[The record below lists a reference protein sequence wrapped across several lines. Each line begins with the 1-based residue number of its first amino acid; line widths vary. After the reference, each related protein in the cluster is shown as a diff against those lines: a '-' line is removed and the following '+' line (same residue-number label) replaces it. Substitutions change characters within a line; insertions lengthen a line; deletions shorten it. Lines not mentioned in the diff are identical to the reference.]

1 MRPTEPV
8 QLIVET
14 VDEAVRVIRFH
25 GPLNR
30 SGAARLLRLVDAQL
44 DVDAAGRGR
53 LTDVIVDLGGV
64 SSFEPGG
71 PQVLRHARTSARARG
86 VGFHLTGLA
95 SRFYLM
101 PLHARQVAGEF
112 SMFPNLE
119 LALAVLSPESDEASR
134 REAAPRPGT
143 PSGTRS

>member
-1 MRPTEPV
+1 MRPTEQV
-8 QLIVET
+8 QLMVEA
-14 VDEAVRVIRFH
+14 VEATVRVIRFH

-30 SGAARLLRLVDAQL
+30 SGAARLLRLVEAQL
-44 DVDAAGRGR
+44 DVVAARRPR

-71 PQVLRHARTSARARG
+71 LPVLRHARDSARARG

-101 PLHARQVAGEF
+101 PLQARQVAGEF
-112 SMFPNLE
+112 SMFPNIE
-119 LALAVLSPESDEASR
+119 LAVAVLSPGPDAAR
-134 REAAPRPGT
+134 RYG
-143 PSGTRS
+143 GLG